1 MFENEN
7 LNRGIEPLEPLA
19 AEKGVGDGKRLS
31 LRAYSLALTGFVLA
45 GFLGMRARPSSWPC
59 STIT

>member
-31 LRAYSLALTGFVLA
+31 LRAYSLARSRDSCS
-45 GFLGMRARPSSWPC
+45 RAFW
-59 STIT
+59 